1 MNLKAIPENGWNN
14 KRNKQNKTQNI
25 ITNDEPN
32 DNVVIGM
39 TNIVTDE
46 EVVLCI
52 EIIKSGPKKGLQC
65 CLKKYE
71 NNLCKRHYNLNNM
84 NIYNI

>member
-1 MNLKAIPENGWNN
+1 
-14 KRNKQNKTQNI
+14 
-25 ITNDEPN
+25 
-32 DNVVIGM
+32 M

-71 NNLCKRHYNLNNM
+71 NNLCKRHYNLNNKNKD
-84 NIYNI
+84 NI